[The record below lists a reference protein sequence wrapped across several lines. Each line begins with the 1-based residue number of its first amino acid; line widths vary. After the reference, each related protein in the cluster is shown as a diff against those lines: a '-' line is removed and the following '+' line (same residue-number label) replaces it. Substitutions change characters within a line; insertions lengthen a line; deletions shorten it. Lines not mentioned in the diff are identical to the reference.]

1 MKTSLRGRSVFAAFD
16 KGQTPTIACFNQA
29 ETPLGLDLNS
39 LVAALQQFVDGCVVP
54 VWGTPAKL
62 VTTTGFVKGAWAVV
76 FLDTADAPG
85 ALAYHD
91 LTPDG
96 FPLSKVFVKTI
107 LDDNASVSV
116 ATSHELVEMLV
127 DPAINLWTNGPDTGV
142 FYAYE
147 SADPVEESSFK
158 LDGFDMTDFVYPSY
172 FEDFRKANSTQFDYM
187 KKVSRPFQILSGGYQ
202 IIFKKGKETQ
212 VFGSKAKK
220 KRFGKEDRR
229 GHRSQARNAGRE
241 GRKCRKVGKAYVHST
256 FCRSRAHRGRIVKR
270 FS

>member
-1 MKTSLRGRSVFAAFD
+1 MKTRLRGHSVFAAFD

-29 ETPLGLDLNS
+29 ETPLGLDMDK
-39 LVAALQQFVDGCVVP
+39 LVAALQKFVDGCVVP

-62 VTTTGFVKGAWAVV
+62 VTTTGFVKGAWALV
-76 FLDTADAPG
+76 FLDTADAEG

-107 LDDNASVSV
+107 QEDNSSLSV

-127 DPAINLWTNGPDTGV
+127 DPAINLWTNGPETGV

-147 SADPVEESSFK
+147 SADPVEEKSFK

-172 FEDFRKANSTQFDYM
+172 FEDFRKPKSTQFDYM
-187 KKVSRPFQILSGGYQ
+187 KKVREPFEILAGGYQ

-212 VFGSKAKK
+212 VMGSKAKQ
-220 KRFGKEDRR
+220 KRFRKEDRR
-229 GHRSQARNAGRE
+229 GHRSEARRPGRPA
-241 GRKCRKVGKAYVHST
+241 RKCQKVGKVYAHNSL
-256 FCRSRAHRGRIVKR
+256 CRSDAPWGSIVKR